1 MIIYN
6 VTIMV
11 SWSIHEQW
19 VKWMKDTHMP
29 EVMDTEC
36 FTGSQFVRLLEIE
49 EVEGPTYAAQYFANS
64 KADYNRYIEL
74 HSERLRQEGFRKW
87 GDQFIAL
94 RSIMQVVN

>member
-11 SWSIHEQW
+11 TWAIQEDW
-19 VKWMKDTHMP
+19 VKWMKGTHIP

-36 FTGSQFVRLLEIE
+36 FTRNQFVKLLEVE
-49 EVEGPTYAAQYFANS
+49 EADGPTYAVQYYANS

-74 HSERLRQEGFRKW
+74 YSQQLRQQGFDKW

-94 RSIMQVVN
+94 RSLMQVVN